1 MYICIFER
9 PKMLFFFAEIINH
22 LLQVQ
27 FIPFLLCFF
36 ADFLPNFVCP
46 SFSLFI
52 FVHSVDCLSLL
63 CDLSRV
69 ATREFYLFWN
79 SAKYNLGLVMD
90 ESLVIKDPFLNEE
103 LCEDLRQDQGYTVFI
118 PFSPIFL
125 WSLHP
130 KKMQF

>member
-1 MYICIFER
+1 
-9 PKMLFFFAEIINH
+9 MLFFFAEIINH

-103 LCEDLRQDQGYTVFI
+103 LCEDLR
-118 PFSPIFL
+118 
-125 WSLHP
+125 
-130 KKMQF
+130 